1 MGVFIMSGSM
11 FSDISAAP
19 PVEVFKLSADYQ
31 ADTFPTKVSLGVGAY
46 RDDAGKPWIL
56 PVVKKAEMQLAKD
69 IEEEKINHEYLPVLG
84 HGGYAEA
91 AVKLILGSESSAV
104 KNGLSF
110 GIQCLSGTGALRV
123 GAEFLQ
129 QQLKCSVVLVS
140 DPTWGNHNLIFKL
153 AAFKEIKKYRYWGKE
168 SRALD
173 FAGMMEDLKAAPE
186 RAVVILHGCAHNPT
200 GIDPTKEQ
208 WKEIADV
215 VEQKNLIPFF
225 DCAYQGFA
233 SGDLDADAWAV
244 RYFVEDRKMELL
256 CLQSSAK
263 NFGLYNERPGNLT
276 VVVNNKDVVPPVKS
290 QLTLVARG
298 MYSNPPA
305 HGARIVEKVLNDP
318 ELYQEWTLN
327 VKTMANRILDMRN
340 QLRTT
345 LEKLGTPGKWN
356 QITDQI
362 GMFSFTGLSPEMVAY
377 MVKEKHIY
385 LLKNGRISVAGL
397 TPSNVTYVAESMH
410 EAVTKF
416 KSS

>member
-1 MGVFIMSGSM
+1 M
-11 FSDISAAP
+11 FSDIAAAP

-46 RDDAGKPWIL
+46 RDDSGKPWIL

-91 AVKLILGSESSAV
+91 AAKLILGSESSAV
-104 KNGLSF
+104 KEGRSF

-129 QQLKCSVVLVS
+129 QQLGCSVVLVS

-168 SRALD
+168 NRNLD

-200 GIDPTKEQ
+200 GIDPTKDQ
-208 WKEIADV
+208 WKQIADV
-215 VEQKNLIPFF
+215 VEEKKLIPFF

-244 RYFVEDRKMELL
+244 RYFVEERKMEIF
-256 CLQSSAK
+256 CSQSFSK
-263 NFGLYNERPGNLT
+263 NFGLYNERAGNLT
-276 VVVNNKDVVPPVKS
+276 VVVKDPSVVANTRS
-290 QLTLVARG
+290 QLTLIVRG

-305 HGARIVEKVLNDP
+305 HGARVVEMVLNNDA
-318 ELYQEWTLN
+318 LFAEWKDN
-327 VKTMANRILDMRN
+327 IKTMSGRIIAMRKG
-340 QLRTT
+340 LRDK
-345 LEKLGTPGKWN
+345 LEALGTPGTWN
-356 QITDQI
+356 HITDQI
-362 GMFSFTGLSPEMVAY
+362 GMFSFTGLNPEMCAFLVN
-377 MVKEKHIY
+377 EKHIY
-385 LLKNGRISVAGL
+385 LLKSGRISMCGV
-397 TPSNVTYVAESMH
+397 TPGNLDYVASSIH

-416 KSS
+416 QK